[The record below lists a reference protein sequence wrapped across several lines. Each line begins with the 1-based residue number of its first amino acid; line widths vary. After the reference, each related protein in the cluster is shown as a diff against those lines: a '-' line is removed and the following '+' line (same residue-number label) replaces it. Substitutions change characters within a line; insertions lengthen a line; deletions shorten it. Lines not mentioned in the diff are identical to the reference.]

1 MLTIK
6 GRLKGGVVYP
16 TEAVP
21 AYDEEEVLITF
32 LNEQV
37 RPSSPR
43 PAVQET
49 DYGALTKLLEDC
61 QMDTGVE
68 DLAHQHDHYLHGT
81 PKRVDP

>member
-6 GRLKGGVVYP
+6 GRLKDGVIYP
-16 TEAVP
+16 TEPIAG
-21 AYDEEEVLITF
+21 DEEEVLITF

-37 RPSSPR
+37 RPAPPR

-49 DYGALTKLLEDC
+49 DYDALTKLLEDC
-61 QMDTGVE
+61 QMDTGIE

-81 PKRVDP
+81 PKQVDP